1 MTFQRHSAIWICIST
16 LTQWRFNKILLNSQ
30 IVLKV
35 FYFIIVLLLI
45 SSFILLGQLPDVIQ
59 EGFTEDMKATQ
70 FPEWTRDV
78 SKAENQNCKGMEAK
92 KGPVFPNLKN
102 NHDLHSF
109 ARGAITKYHG
119 GRDSMTEIHI
129 LTVLETESLR
139 STCQQGWFLPR
150 LLPLACRWPPS
161 PHPHVVL

>member
-1 MTFQRHSAIWICIST
+1 MWFQ
-16 LTQWRFNKILLNSQ
+16 
-30 IVLKV
+30 V
-35 FYFIIVLLLI
+35 
-45 SSFILLGQLPDVIQ
+45 LGQLPDVVQ

-102 NHDLHSF
+102 NHDLYSF

-119 GRDSMTEIHI
+119 GQDSMTEIHI

-161 PHPHVVL
+161 PNPHVVLCCVLAFLVFLYLSNRYLLYLSVVIMLGQACMPKSRNLHVAW